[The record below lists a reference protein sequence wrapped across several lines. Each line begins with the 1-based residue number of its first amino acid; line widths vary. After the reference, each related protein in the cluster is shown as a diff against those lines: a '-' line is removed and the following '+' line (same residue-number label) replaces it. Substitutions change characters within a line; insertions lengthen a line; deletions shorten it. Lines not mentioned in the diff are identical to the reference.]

1 MAIKF
6 ICTCGKHLRARDE
19 MAARRAFCPRCG
31 NPVGIPSLQPTH
43 SGTPVHVLSP
53 AERRRRRRVRPP
65 DSNPLD
71 LGPSA
76 PADAPASAKVP
87 EPADFADPGLVT
99 LRSAEGAQPG
109 APTPGPHRVAAGIR
123 QWGLRE
129 SLPWFFAGRAL
140 LLVLGLALALTAA
153 TGLVAFVLP
162 EVLARQ
168 MESEGPWPFYLLA
181 ALPFAVLAYYFGFLE
196 CVFVSAAV
204 DEVWLARWPGRDL
217 HLVVRS
223 TVRWLIAFL
232 AGPIVPAAA
241 GLFFWIYSGDLA
253 VVDRLILMELA
264 IATIAYWLLV
274 VVALYEGD
282 RLRSASPPKV
292 VELVVRLGWRLPAAV
307 VAMAALLVADGL
319 LGLSALEEIPEAPVK
334 GWLLLGGSWIGG
346 LAGIMLLIHLL
357 GRWCRRC
364 WLGSGSSAR

>member
-43 SGTPVHVLSP
+43 SGTRAHVLSP

-65 DSNPLD
+65 DPAAD

-76 PADAPASAKVP
+76 PADALASAKVQ

-99 LRSAEGAQPG
+99 PRSAEAAQPG
-109 APTPGPHRVAAGIR
+109 APTPGPRKAAAGIR
-123 QWGLRE
+123 HWGLRE

-140 LLVLGLALALTAA
+140 LLALGLALLLTAA
-153 TGLVAFVLP
+153 TGLVGFVLP
-162 EVLARQ
+162 EMLARQ
-168 MESEGPWPFYLLA
+168 MESEGPWPFYLLG
-181 ALPFAVLAYYFGFLE
+181 ALPFAVLAYYFGLLE

-217 HLVVRS
+217 ALVLRS
-223 TVRWLIAFL
+223 TARWLIAFL

-241 GLFFWIYSGDLA
+241 GFFFWIYSGDLA

-264 IATIAYWLLV
+264 IATVAYWLLV
-274 VVALYEGD
+274 VVAVYEGD
-282 RLRSASPPKV
+282 RLRNASPPNV
-292 VELVVRLGWRLPAAV
+292 VELVGRLGWRVPAV
-307 VAMAALLVADGL
+307 VVATAALLVADGL
-319 LGLSALEEIPEAPVK
+319 LGLSALEEIPESPLK
-334 GWLLLGGSWIGG
+334 GWLLLGGSWVGG
-346 LAGIMLLIHLL
+346 LAGVMLLFHLL

-364 WLGSGSSAR
+364 WLNSGSSVA